1 MLSKSQTLSTRV
13 LPIINSDRVFFSRK
27 HYCHVAQQSIRLDAT
42 IRSNAGLSNDGK
54 FQVERYVRL
63 QSGKVAK
70 VFLKDGKILDD
81 VKIQSPQKAVTV
93 QGEITPGEPID
104 LKLQIDSLNLNFATL
119 NNIQKVEV
127 KVSNAQTR
135 ETENVTF
142 NRTGDILTAQ
152 VPTIKAVE
160 TVHYDVIFLL
170 VLFVLTMV
178 LMQKVMMAQTNT
190 QNQDPQQA
198 AIQKSMT
205 TVMPVMITVTFLFVP
220 IPAGVLLYLVTSN
233 IFQIIQTVIINKQL
247 EKEEGE
253 LSSLAEQLSIKRKK
267 VALDIE
273 NRIVA
278 ELRELGMK
286 STVFKSAFTLAPI
299 TANGKDEV
307 EFTFSANKGQDVKS
321 LSKTA
326 SGGELSRFMLAI
338 KNIFSQIDKTG
349 TLIFD
354 EIDSGISGETGVIV
368 GQKIKNLTKSSQII
382 CITHLPQVAS
392 FGDDFFYVS
401 KKEDERSTYTEVK
414 HLQGDEVVSEIARM
428 IGGDKISQVALKHA
442 QEMIDQTKARA

>member
-1 MLSKSQTLSTRV
+1 MDFTALTIQFLKLLADLVGNWGVAIIILTLIIRFALWPANVSQQKSMKTMQMVQPKIKLIQERYKSNPEMMQQKMMEFWKENKVNPMAGCLPMLIQ
-13 LPIINSDRVFFSRK
+13 LPIFILLYSALMSPYFIEQAGNADFLFVK
-27 HYCHVAQQSIRLDAT
+27 RLDAT

-81 VKIQSPQKAVTV
+81 VKIQNPQKAVTV

-104 LKLQIDSLNLNFATL
+104 LKLQMDNLNLNFATL

-152 VPTIKAVE
+152 VSTIKAVE
-160 TVHYDVIFLL
+160 TIHYDVIFLL

-178 LMQKVMMAQTNT
+178 LMQKVMMAQTKT

-233 IFQIIQTVIINKQL
+233 IFQIVQTVIINKQL
-247 EKEEGE
+247 EKEDEN
-253 LSSLAEQLSIKRKK
+253 KK
-267 VALDIE
+267 TNSAKEAVIDAKVIE
-273 NRIVA
+273 
-278 ELRELGMK
+278 
-286 STVFKSAFTLAPI
+286 
-299 TANGKDEV
+299 
-307 EFTFSANKGQDVKS
+307 
-321 LSKTA
+321 SK
-326 SGGELSRFMLAI
+326 
-338 KNIFSQIDKTG
+338 
-349 TLIFD
+349 
-354 EIDSGISGETGVIV
+354 
-368 GQKIKNLTKSSQII
+368 
-382 CITHLPQVAS
+382 
-392 FGDDFFYVS
+392 
-401 KKEDERSTYTEVK
+401 
-414 HLQGDEVVSEIARM
+414 
-428 IGGDKISQVALKHA
+428 
-442 QEMIDQTKARA
+442 

>member
-1 MLSKSQTLSTRV
+1 MDFTALTIQFLKLLADLVGNWGVAIIILTLIIRFALWPANVSQQKSMKTMQMVQPKIKLIQERYKSNPEMMQQKMMEFWKENKVNPMAGCLPMLIQ
-13 LPIINSDRVFFSRK
+13 LPIFILLYSALMSPYFIEQAGNADFLFVK
-27 HYCHVAQQSIRLDAT
+27 RLDAT

-81 VKIQSPQKAVTV
+81 VKIQNPQKAVTV

-104 LKLQIDSLNLNFATL
+104 LKLQMDNLNLNFATL

-152 VPTIKAVE
+152 VPTINAVE
-160 TVHYDVIFLL
+160 TIHYDVIFLL

-178 LMQKVMMAQTNT
+178 LMQKVMMAQTKT

-233 IFQIIQTVIINKQL
+233 IFQIAQTVIINKQL
-247 EKEEGE
+247 EKEDEN
-253 LSSLAEQLSIKRKK
+253 KK
-267 VALDIE
+267 ANSAKEAVIDAKVIE
-273 NRIVA
+273 
-278 ELRELGMK
+278 
-286 STVFKSAFTLAPI
+286 
-299 TANGKDEV
+299 
-307 EFTFSANKGQDVKS
+307 
-321 LSKTA
+321 SK
-326 SGGELSRFMLAI
+326 
-338 KNIFSQIDKTG
+338 
-349 TLIFD
+349 
-354 EIDSGISGETGVIV
+354 
-368 GQKIKNLTKSSQII
+368 
-382 CITHLPQVAS
+382 
-392 FGDDFFYVS
+392 
-401 KKEDERSTYTEVK
+401 
-414 HLQGDEVVSEIARM
+414 
-428 IGGDKISQVALKHA
+428 
-442 QEMIDQTKARA
+442 

>member
-1 MLSKSQTLSTRV
+1 MDFTALTIQFLKLLADLVGNWGVAIIILTLIIRFALWPANVSQQKSMKTMQMVQPKIKLIQERYKSNPEMMQQKMMEFWKENKVNPMAGCLPMLIQ
-13 LPIINSDRVFFSRK
+13 LPIFILLYSALMSPYFIEQAGNADFLFVK
-27 HYCHVAQQSIRLDAT
+27 RLDAT

-81 VKIQSPQKAVTV
+81 VKIQNPQKAVTV

-104 LKLQIDSLNLNFATL
+104 LKLQMDNLNLNFATL

-135 ETENVTF
+135 ETENVAF

-160 TVHYDVIFLL
+160 TIHYDVIFLL

-178 LMQKVMMAQTNT
+178 LMQKVMMAQTKT

-233 IFQIIQTVIINKQL
+233 IFQIAQTVIINKQL
-247 EKEEGE
+247 EKEDEN
-253 LSSLAEQLSIKRKK
+253 KK
-267 VALDIE
+267 ANSAKEAVIDAKVIE
-273 NRIVA
+273 
-278 ELRELGMK
+278 
-286 STVFKSAFTLAPI
+286 
-299 TANGKDEV
+299 
-307 EFTFSANKGQDVKS
+307 
-321 LSKTA
+321 SK
-326 SGGELSRFMLAI
+326 
-338 KNIFSQIDKTG
+338 
-349 TLIFD
+349 
-354 EIDSGISGETGVIV
+354 
-368 GQKIKNLTKSSQII
+368 
-382 CITHLPQVAS
+382 
-392 FGDDFFYVS
+392 
-401 KKEDERSTYTEVK
+401 
-414 HLQGDEVVSEIARM
+414 
-428 IGGDKISQVALKHA
+428 
-442 QEMIDQTKARA
+442 